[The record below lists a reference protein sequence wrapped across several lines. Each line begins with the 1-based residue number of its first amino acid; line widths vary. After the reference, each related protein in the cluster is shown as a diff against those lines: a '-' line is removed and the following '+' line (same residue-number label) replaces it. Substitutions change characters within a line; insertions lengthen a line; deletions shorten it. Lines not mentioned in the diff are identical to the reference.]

1 MSALACGQCGAG
13 LGPPDPAGRSTC
25 IYCGAEHRSDRSSEV
40 LRAALA
46 QTNRESGVCAAAEE
60 PLSSEDLARIPMTDE
75 VVLTLLREHFATSAG
90 SGRVFICPHILR
102 KKEDAARRAHALHLP
117 ERERILALYDAT
129 LLGSGEEGFLVTSR
143 RLCWKNAGQPAYA
156 IEWRDVDPDQLEPD
170 REKLY
175 IGTDALDVGDVE
187 VLEACAYA
195 FHVLALSGTPPRA
208 RASGVAPKNASARA
222 SSAFASPPPPSTT
235 SFANYASH
243 AEANGPDHACWHCR
257 TPLYASTPQCAYCG
271 ALPKKRKG
279 WLRAS

>member
-13 LGPPDPAGRSTC
+13 LPPPDAVGRSTC

-46 QTNRESGVCAAAEE
+46 QSNRDSGVCAASE

-75 VVLTLLREHFATSAG
+75 AVLNLLREHFAISAG
-90 SGRVFICPHILR
+90 SGRVFICPHILP
-102 KKEDAARRAHALHLP
+102 KKEEAARRAHALHLP
-117 ERERILALYDAT
+117 ERERILVLYDAT

-156 IEWRDVDPDQLEPD
+156 IEWRDVDPDQLETD
-170 REKLY
+170 RDRLY
-175 IGTDALDVGDVE
+175 VGTDTLDVLDADV
-187 VLEACAYA
+187 LQACAFA
-195 FHVLALSGTPPRA
+195 FHVLALSGVPS
-208 RASGVAPKNASARA
+208 RASVSGLAPRNGGGRV

-243 AEANGPDHACWHCR
+243 AEATGPDHACWHCR

-279 WLRAS
+279 WLRAG